1 MNITNM
7 HVYLVEPVRQ
17 QNVNSGL
24 QWAVGVITLDWHN
37 TVPCI
42 PCQ

>member
-7 HVYLVEPVRQ
+7 QVYLVQGVLQ
-17 QNVNSGL
+17 QNMNSGL
-24 QWAVGVITLDWHN
+24 QWAVGVITSDWHN
-37 TVPCI
+37 SLPCI